1 MSRTEQSP
9 GSSNFQRL
17 AEEQPTSV
25 LREIVQ
31 FLRANR
37 KWWLTPVIAAVLLL
51 GVLVFLAGTAAAP
64 FIYTLF

>member
-1 MSRTEQSP
+1 MSTTEPSRGASDFERMAAQRA
-9 GSSNFQRL
+9 SS
-17 AEEQPTSV
+17 QP
-25 LREIVQ
+25 REIVR

-37 KWWLTPVIAAVLLL
+37 KWWLMPVIAAVLLL